1 MHRNIAR
8 VTLIHV
14 PLDVV
19 CDVMTFFESVEEVTC
34 MDIRD
39 PQQVCLCIMFVA
51 RRHTVE
57 STSFECS
64 SSLKRRVRCYTYPPA
79 AVMREKTSI

>member
-8 VTLIHV
+8 VTLMHV

-19 CDVMTFFESVEEVTC
+19 CDVMTFFDSVEEVTC

-51 RRHTVE
+51 RTH
-57 STSFECS
+57 
-64 SSLKRRVRCYTYPPA
+64 RR
-79 AVMREKTSI
+79 IHII